1 MEMRLIIQIPCFN
14 EEKTLPVT
22 FADLPKK
29 IEGIDIIE
37 TQIIN
42 DGSTDGTEEIA
53 RKLGV
58 NHIISFKKN
67 KGLAAAFKAGVDH
80 ALAMNADIL
89 VNTDGDNQYCGKD
102 VVKLVNPILNGAAD
116 MVVGCRPID
125 NYPGFSF
132 VKKKF
137 QKLGS
142 WVLRRLSDVDVKDAA
157 SGFRA
162 YNKNA
167 LLSINIFSRFS
178 YCMETLIQAGY
189 SNLKITSVDINVN
202 PKTRESRLFKSIAHY
217 IWRSGVTIINIFLL
231 YKSVQL
237 FTVLS
242 LVLLLA
248 SISLMARYLVL
259 ITFKGAPVGVFWPSI
274 ILAGILL
281 TLSFFV
287 YLTGILALLISA
299 NRKLSEEVLF
309 KLRKLES
316 NAEVLKKRKERVR
329 SHNRKSINVK
339 L

>member
-1 MEMRLIIQIPCFN
+1 MKLIIQIPCFN
-14 EEKTLPVT
+14 EEKTLPLT

-42 DGSTDGTEEIA
+42 DGSTDGTEEVA
-53 RKLGV
+53 RKLGI

-80 ALAMNADIL
+80 ALTRNADIL

-102 VVKLVNPILNGAAD
+102 IAKLVNPILNGAAD
-116 MVVGCRPID
+116 VVIGCRPID
-125 NYPGFSF
+125 THPEFSF
-132 VKKKF
+132 VKKKL

-142 WVLRRLSDVDVKDAA
+142 WLLRRFSNTDVKDAA

-162 YNKNA
+162 YNKDA
-167 LLSINIFSRFS
+167 LLYINVFSRFS

-189 SNLKITSVDINVN
+189 SNLKITSVDININ
-202 PKTRESRLFKSIAHY
+202 PKTRDSHLSKNIANY
-217 IWRSGVTIINIFLL
+217 IWRSGVTIMNIFLL

-242 LVLLLA
+242 LLLLLA
-248 SISLMARYLVL
+248 SIGLVIRYLVL
-259 ITFKGAPVGVFWPSI
+259 ITIKGAPLDVFWPSI
-274 ILAGILL
+274 ILAGTLL
-281 TLSFFV
+281 ALSFFV
-287 YLTGILALLISA
+287 YLTGILASLISA

-309 KLRKLES
+309 RLRRLES
-316 NAEVLKKRKERVR
+316 DAKN
-329 SHNRKSINVK
+329 SHKS
-339 L
+339 